1 MNVFELAERDL
12 KKVTINLEQ
21 AKRKPNVS
29 KSELQHLEELYL
41 LRSKIIDILNEKK
54 YPEGK

>member
-1 MNVFELAERDL
+1 MNVLELAERDL

-29 KSELQHLEELYL
+29 KSELEHLEELYL
-41 LRSKIIDILNEKK
+41 LRSKIVEILNDKEIKR
-54 YPEGK
+54 